1 VPSIN
6 EVLAWPIS
14 DWSRS
19 ASPSMTTNATTDVQK
34 PKLMNLPRTR
44 RAGEAAP
51 MELLWLNS
59 RLSETGTPERAFP
72 GRSEL
77 RATAHSS
84 LPPSTAVCLTPRG
97 RARTGQTFYPEVIP
111 FNCCSISS
119 AHLFV
124 PTLTPGRQ
132 RRRRST
138 GHSRNHFLQAMLS
151 RSAHSGRPGCAPGV
165 VSK

>member
-1 VPSIN
+1 
-6 EVLAWPIS
+6 
-14 DWSRS
+14 
-19 ASPSMTTNATTDVQK
+19 MTTNATTDVQK

-44 RAGEAAP
+44 RASVAAL

-84 LPPSTAVCLTPRG
+84 LPPSTARVPHPLAGEHAKDKHFSQRS
-97 RARTGQTFYPEVIP
+97 FL

-138 GHSRNHFLQAMLS
+138 GHSRNHFQQAMLS

-165 VSK
+165 VSE